1 MLWLAALVAA
11 AFVSSSMGQGPPAGS
26 PPGLDKAI
34 AAKEK
39 NAQRMLDKPGVAGI
53 GVTLDKHGKPVI
65 EIYKEKDD
73 VPDLP
78 DSLDGVAVQSVTTG
92 VIEPRSLPT
101 DRFPH
106 PVPIGVSGGLSGV
119 ATGTLGARVT
129 DGTNVYV
136 LSNNHVLAGVNT
148 ASIGDPIIQPGDADG
163 GHDPG
168 DRVATLAAYQTINFN
183 GGTNTMD
190 AAIAL
195 TSTDNVGTSTPSDGY
210 GAPSPVT
217 ATASIGLPVQKYG
230 RTTGLQ
236 LGDVAATNVSV
247 DVCYIAIGRLLPA
260 GGAVRR
266 TVLHL
271 TRPIQRAR
279 RLRVA
284 RRHARREPAGRAA
297 LRRWRRSDDRHTN
310 RRRPPAFR
318 RNDRRSAARKRPAR
332 RSDRRLRDLGR
343 RRCFADVVT
352 AELRRRLARVGLPC
366 LSRHE
371 LRWGGLLPGS
381 GQRDEL
387 RRYRAHERD
396 DVLLQGDRRERLG
409 RRRAVQR
416 SRCYSCCPRCPGGA
430 AAYPRRLQP
439 RIREP
444 AVGRGAL
451 VEWDKRLWRERA
463 LRPFHLGRVLEV
475 VDVQL
480 VAEQRAVRPG
490 CRGLDTR
497 LGSGRRQQPRSAAGA
512 AAGSRHVDLRRLH
525 ASHQPTPWYRPDLAR
540 AHRQRY
546 VRESTHGQSGTR
558 SRRRSPSAGQGR
570 EPRDL
575 A

>member
-129 DGTNVYV
+129 DGTNVYI

-163 GHDPG
+163 GHDPD
-168 DRVATLAAYQTINFN
+168 DRVATLAAYQTINFS

-195 TSTDNVGTSTPSDGY
+195 TSTANVGTATPADGY

-217 ATASIGLPVQKYG
+217 APAVYRPGSAEV
-230 RTTGLQ
+230 RTHDRT
-236 LGDVAATNVSV
+236 
-247 DVCYIAIGRLLPA
+247 PA
-260 GGAVRR
+260 G
-266 TVLHL
+266 
-271 TRPIQRAR
+271 QR
-279 RLRVA
+279 
-284 RRHARREPAGRAA
+284 GR
-297 LRRWRRSDDRHTN
+297 D
-310 RRRPPAFR
+310 
-318 RNDRRSAARKRPAR
+318 
-332 RSDRRLRDLGR
+332 
-343 RRCFADVVT
+343 
-352 AELRRRLARVGLPC
+352 
-366 LSRHE
+366 
-371 LRWGGLLPGS
+371 
-381 GQRDEL
+381 
-387 RRYRAHERD
+387 
-396 DVLLQGDRRERLG
+396 ERLG
-409 RRRAVQR
+409 RRLLRRPRSTSASRRRGLPGSSPISPGPFSAPGDSGSLVVTQGGNQPVGLLFAGGDGLTIATPIDLVLQR
-416 SRCYSCCPRCPGGA
+416 FGVTVDGTPPGPGPPSGADALSALARRRERGHLVDAARLRRGLAGHELQGVPRH
-430 AAYPRRLQP
+430 
-439 RIREP
+439 EP
-444 AVGRGAL
+444 GRGVVPRKCGRRRRRFVETGLTNGTTYYYKVSAENANGEGQLSNEASATPTDL
-451 VEWDKRLWRERA
+451 VPPVEPLPTVDAFNRTIENPLSDGGRWANGINSTTGVETGLFTSPRTRSLARRR
-463 LRPFHLGRVLEV
+463 RP
-475 VDVQL
+475 
-480 VAEQRAVRPG
+480 APPG
-490 CRGLDTR
+490 ASQPSTARTSR
-497 LGSGRRQQPRSAAGA
+497 SGRRSRRFPARGTPSACTRACRSRDVGPTTATCCARTS
-512 AAGSRHVDLRRLH
+512 SRE
-525 ASHQPTPWYRPDLAR
+525 P
-540 AHRQRY
+540 
-546 VRESTHGQSGTR
+546 TR
-558 SRRRSPSAGQGR
+558 SSSSASTTVRSSVA
-570 EPRDL
+570 
-575 A
+575 

>member
-1 MLWLAALVAA
+1 MRAEGKDLEREAGVVFRRAQVVLWLAALVAA

-92 VIEPRSLPT
+92 VIAPRSLPT

-129 DGTNVYV
+129 GGTNVYI

-168 DRVATLAAYQTINFN
+168 DRVATLAAYQTIDFN

-195 TSTDNVGTSTPSDGY
+195 TSTDNMGTSTPSDGY

-236 LGDVAATNVSV
+236 LGDVASTNVSV
-247 DVCYIAIGRLLPA
+247 DVCYIAIGDFCLQEARFAGQFSISPGPFSAPGDSGSLVVTQGANQPVGLLFA
-260 GGAVRR
+260 GGDGLTIATPIDVVLQRFGVSIDGQPPGNGPPGAPIGVSAISGDGAVS
-266 TVLHL
+266 L
-271 TRPIQRAR
+271 TWSPPNFDGGSPVSGY
-279 RLRVA
+279 RVYRGTSSGGEA
-284 RRHARREPAGRAA
+284 FYQA
-297 LRRWRRSDDRHTN
+297 LGNATSFVDTGLTN
-310 RRRPPAFR
+310 
-318 RNDRRSAARKRPAR
+318 
-332 RSDRRLRDLGR
+332 GTTYYYT
-343 RRCFADVVT
+343 VT
-352 AELRRRLARVGLPC
+352 AENDSGEGALSNEAVATPAALVAPVEPLPTLDAYSRGFENP
-366 LSRHE
+366 LSDGG
-371 LRWGGLLPGS
+371 RWSNGINGS
-381 GQRDEL
+381 GESGLYVPSTWVACSKSSTCSSWRNNAQ
-387 RRYRAHERD
+387 YGP
-396 DVLLQGDRRERLG
+396 DVEVWTTTTFG
-409 RRRAVQR
+409 
-416 SRCYSCCPRCPGGA
+416 C
-430 AAYPRRLQP
+430 
-439 RIREP
+439 
-444 AVGRGAL
+444 
-451 VEWDKRLWRERA
+451 WR
-463 LRPFHLGRVLEV
+463 
-475 VDVQL
+475 
-480 VAEQRAVRPG
+480 G
-490 CRGLDTR
+490 CRE
-497 LGSGRRQQPRSAAGA
+497 SARR
-512 AAGSRHVDLRRLH
+512 
-525 ASHQPTPWYRPDLAR
+525 PTTATCFAPTNSLVP
-540 AHRQRY
+540 
-546 VRESTHGQSGTR
+546 TR
-558 SRRRSPSAGQGR
+558 SGSSASTTVRS
-570 EPRDL
+570 
-575 A
+575 